1 MGTLGTRLRTLRK
14 QRKLTQG
21 QLGKTLGVS
30 DVTVG
35 YWERDLNVP
44 GGKSL
49 TKLAQYLGV
58 SEGFLLFGHE
68 EDTNVG
74 PAPVTAQQIPIIS
87 YVQAGAWSPEC
98 DARNLDGTV
107 DYILTSE
114 FHSNSTFA
122 LKVKGKSMEPD
133 FVEGDVIIVDP
144 ELHPGPGDFVV
155 AKNGSDEATFKKY
168 RARGVNDS
176 GEEIFEL
183 VPLNEDY
190 AVRNS
195 ANEKIRIVGVV
206 VEHRRIMRRSK

>member
-1 MGTLGTRLRTLRK
+1 M
-14 QRKLTQG
+14 
-21 QLGKTLGVS
+21 
-30 DVTVG
+30 
-35 YWERDLNVP
+35 Y
-44 GGKSL
+44 
-49 TKLAQYLGV
+49 
-58 SEGFLLFGHE
+58 GHE
-68 EDTNVG
+68 EDANVG

-114 FHSNSTFA
+114 FHSLSTFA

-168 RARGVNDS
+168 RARGVS
-176 GEEIFEL
+176 ETGEEIFEL
-183 VPLNEDY
+183 IPLNEDY

-195 ANEKIRIVGVV
+195 AKEKIRIVGVV
-206 VEHRRIMRRSK
+206 VEHRRMMRRTK

>member
-1 MGTLGTRLRTLRK
+1 MGTLGTRLRALRK

-21 QLGKTLGVS
+21 QLGKALGVS

-44 GGKSL
+44 GGRSL
-49 TKLAQYLGV
+49 TKLAHYLGV
-58 SEGFLLFGHE
+58 NEGFLLNGQE
-68 EDTNVG
+68 EEANVG
-74 PAPVTAQQIPIIS
+74 PAPIAAQQIPIIS

-107 DYILTSE
+107 DYLLTSE
-114 FHSNSTFA
+114 FHSHSTFA
-122 LKVKGKSMEPD
+122 LKVKGKSMEPE

-144 ELHPGPGDFVV
+144 ELPPGPGDYVV

-168 RARGVNDS
+168 RARGVNDD
-176 GEEIFEL
+176 GEDVFEL

-195 ANEKIRIVGVV
+195 AKERIHIIGVV

>member
-21 QLGKTLGVS
+21 QLGKALGVS

-49 TKLAQYLGV
+49 TKLAKYLGV
-58 SEGFLLFGHE
+58 SEGFLLYGQ
-68 EDTNVG
+68 EDESNVG
-74 PAPVTAQQIPIIS
+74 IAPPTAQQIPIIS

-98 DARNLDGTV
+98 DARNLEGTV

-114 FHSNSTFA
+114 FYSYSTFA

-133 FVEGDVIIVDP
+133 FIEGDVIIVDP
-144 ELHPGPGDFVV
+144 ELNPGPGDYVV

-168 RARGVNDS
+168 RARGIGEN

-190 AVRNS
+190 AIRNS
-195 ANEKIRIVGVV
+195 EKENIRVIGVV
-206 VEHRRIMRRSK
+206 VEHRRMMRRSK

>member
-1 MGTLGTRLRTLRK
+1 MGTLGTRLRALRK

-21 QLGKTLGVS
+21 QLGKAIGVS

-35 YWERDLNVP
+35 YWERDFNVP

-58 SEGFLLFGHE
+58 NEGFLLYGHE
-68 EDTNVG
+68 EKANVA
-74 PAPVTAQQIPIIS
+74 PAAPNGLQIPIIS

-122 LKVKGKSMEPD
+122 LKVQGKSMEPE

-144 ELHPGPGDFVV
+144 ELQAGPGDYVV
-155 AKNGSDEATFKKY
+155 AKNGGDEATFKKY
-168 RARGVNDS
+168 RARGISEN

-183 VPLNEDY
+183 IPLNEDY
-190 AVRNS
+190 AVRSS
-195 ANEKIRIVGVV
+195 AKEKISIIGVV
-206 VEHRRIMRRSK
+206 VEHRRIMRRK

>member
-21 QLGKTLGVS
+21 QLGKALGVS
-30 DVTVG
+30 DVSVG

-49 TKLAQYLGV
+49 TRLANYLGV
-58 SEGFLLFGHE
+58 TESFLLYGQ
-68 EDTNVG
+68 EDDANVG
-74 PAPVTAQQIPIIS
+74 PAPVIARQIPIIS

-107 DYILTSE
+107 EYVLTTE
-114 FHSNSTFA
+114 LHSYSTFA
-122 LKVKGKSMEPD
+122 LKVKGKSMEPE

-144 ELHPGPGDFVV
+144 ELRPGPGDYVV

-168 RARGVNDS
+168 RARGISEN

-183 VPLNEDY
+183 IPLNEDY

-195 ANEKIRIVGVV
+195 AKEKISIIGVV
-206 VEHRRIMRRSK
+206 VEHRRLMRHK

>member
-1 MGTLGTRLRTLRK
+1 MGTLGTRLKELRK

-21 QLGKTLGVS
+21 QLGKALGVS

-58 SEGFLLFGHE
+58 SEGFLLYGR
-68 EDTNVG
+68 EDEANVG
-74 PAPVTAQQIPIIS
+74 PAPVAAQQIPIIS
-87 YVQAGAWSPEC
+87 YVQAGAWSAEC

-114 FHSNSTFA
+114 FHSRCTFA

-144 ELHPGPGDFVV
+144 ELRPGPGDYVV
-155 AKNGSDEATFKKY
+155 AKNGGDEATFKKY
-168 RARGVNDS
+168 RARGVSDS

-195 ANEKIRIVGVV
+195 AKEKIHIIGVV
-206 VEHRRIMRRSK
+206 VEHRRMMRRK

>member
-21 QLGKTLGVS
+21 QLGKALGVS

-58 SEGFLLFGHE
+58 SEGFLLYGHE
-68 EDTNVG
+68 EAANVG

-114 FHSNSTFA
+114 FHSYSTFA

-144 ELHPGPGDFVV
+144 ELHPGPGDYVV

-168 RARGVNDS
+168 RARGVSDT

-183 VPLNEDY
+183 IPLNEDY

-195 ANEKIRIVGVV
+195 AKEKIRIVGVV
-206 VEHRRIMRRSK
+206 VEHRRMMRRTK

>member
-21 QLGKTLGVS
+21 QLGKALGVS

-44 GGKSL
+44 GGISL
-49 TKLAQYLGV
+49 TRLAQYLGV
-58 SEGFLLFGHE
+58 SEGFLLYGT
-68 EDTNVG
+68 EDEANIG
-74 PAPVTAQQIPIIS
+74 PAHINALQIPIIS

-107 DYILTSE
+107 EYILTSE
-114 FHSNSTFA
+114 FHSYSTFA
-122 LKVKGKSMEPD
+122 LRVKGKSMEPD
-133 FVEGDVIIVDP
+133 FVEGDIIIVDP
-144 ELHPGPGDFVV
+144 EIPPGPGDYVV

-168 RARGVNDS
+168 RARGISDD

-195 ANEKIRIVGVV
+195 AKEQITIIGVV
-206 VEHRRIMRRSK
+206 VEHRRMMRRK

>member
-21 QLGKTLGVS
+21 QLGKALGVS

-58 SEGFLLFGHE
+58 SEGFLLYGQ
-68 EDTNVG
+68 EDDANVG

-114 FHSNSTFA
+114 FHSYSTFA

-144 ELHPGPGDFVV
+144 ELHPGPGDYVV

-168 RARGVNDS
+168 RARGVSDT

-183 VPLNEDY
+183 IPLNEDY

-195 ANEKIRIVGVV
+195 AKEKIRIVGVV
-206 VEHRRIMRRSK
+206 VEHRRMMRRTK

>member
-1 MGTLGTRLRTLRK
+1 MATLGSRLRTLRK
-14 QRKLTQG
+14 ERKLTQG
-21 QLGKTLGVS
+21 QLGKALGVS

-49 TKLAQYLGV
+49 TKLAHYLGV
-58 SEGFLLFGHE
+58 SEGFLLYGKE
-68 EDTNVG
+68 SEANVA
-74 PAPVTAQQIPIIS
+74 PAPISGQQIPIIS

-107 DYILTSE
+107 EYILTSD
-114 FHSNSTFA
+114 FHSHSTFA
-122 LKVKGKSMEPD
+122 LKVKGKSMEPE

-144 ELHPGPGDFVV
+144 ELQPGPGDYVV
-155 AKNGSDEATFKKY
+155 AKNGGDEATFKKY
-168 RARGVNDS
+168 RARGVTDN

-190 AVRNS
+190 AIRNS
-195 ANEKIRIVGVV
+195 QKEKISVIGVV
-206 VEHRRIMRRSK
+206 VEHRRSMRRK

>member
-1 MGTLGTRLRTLRK
+1 VGTLGTRLRTLRK

-21 QLGKTLGVS
+21 QLGKALGVS

-58 SEGFLLFGHE
+58 SEGFLLYGQ
-68 EDTNVG
+68 EDDANVG

-114 FHSNSTFA
+114 FHSYSTFA

-144 ELHPGPGDFVV
+144 ELHPGPGDYVV

-168 RARGVNDS
+168 RARGVSDT

-183 VPLNEDY
+183 IPLNEDY

-195 ANEKIRIVGVV
+195 AKEKIRIVGVV
-206 VEHRRIMRRSK
+206 VEHRRMMRRTK

>member
-21 QLGKTLGVS
+21 QLGKALGVS
-30 DVTVG
+30 DVSVG

-49 TKLAQYLGV
+49 TRLANYLGV
-58 SEGFLLFGHE
+58 TESFLLYGQ
-68 EDTNVG
+68 EDDANVG
-74 PAPVTAQQIPIIS
+74 PAPVIARQIPIIS

-107 DYILTSE
+107 EYVLTTE
-114 FHSNSTFA
+114 LHSYSTFA
-122 LKVKGKSMEPD
+122 LKVKGKSMEPE

-144 ELHPGPGDFVV
+144 ELRPGPGDYVV

-168 RARGVNDS
+168 RARGISDN

-183 VPLNEDY
+183 IPLNEDY

-195 ANEKIRIVGVV
+195 AKEKISIIGVV
-206 VEHRRIMRRSK
+206 VEHRRLMRHK